1 MWRQL
6 STQKWLSVKY
16 HPLQAPVNEK
26 MVKITFPPFLMWI
39 LYLLTNLAINVQYEV
54 KNKDYILT
62 NVSPAPPPLAGW
74 ERNLKGWANNKI
86 SRWSCHKKFRSPLID
101 SYPPLCW
108 ACFYTTSSGL
118 GLVKTILGPSAVART
133 G

>member
-39 LYLLTNLAINVQYEV
+39 LYLLTNLAINVQYEI

-62 NVSPAPPPLAGW
+62 NVPPAPPPSWVRKKFEGVSKQQNFTL
-74 ERNLKGWANNKI
+74 I
-86 SRWSCHKKFRSPLID
+86 VPQKFRSPLID

-118 GLVKTILGPSAVART
+118 GLVKTIFEPSDVART